1 MTKFYLIRHGVK
13 EAVMGDPP
21 LSQLGVKQAEFTA
34 KFLKEFNIISIYS
47 SPLLRTHE
55 TAQIVGKEL
64 GLDIS
69 TDERLIE
76 RMNWGSNPDESFEE
90 FLKEWEKASIDRNYQ
105 PRHGDSAFNTGERLK
120 DFLLQV
126 DSVNSL
132 QVRQE
137 NKDKE
142 VLVVTHGGT
151 IGDFLMN
158 NFTNLNLVS
167 SLSGAPYVELLECSI
182 TTIGLEENKFTLKEV
197 GSITHLPE
205 PLI

>member
-21 LSQLGVKQAEFTA
+21 LSQLGVKQAEFSA
-34 KFLKEFNIISIYS
+34 KFLKEFNVSSIYS

-64 GLDIS
+64 GLEIT

-76 RMNWGSNPDESFEE
+76 RMNWGSKPDESFED
-90 FLKEWEKASIDRNYQ
+90 FLKEWEKASMDRNYQ
-105 PRHGDSAFNTGERLK
+105 PPHGDSAFNTGERLK
-120 DFLLQV
+120 DFLLQ
-126 DSVNSL
+126 L
-132 QVRQE
+132 GQK

-151 IGDFLMN
+151 IGDFLIN

-167 SLSGAPYVELLECSI
+167 SLSGATYVELLECSI
-182 TTIGLEENKFTLKEV
+182 TTLDLEENKFILKEV
-197 GSITHLPE
+197 GSITHLSE